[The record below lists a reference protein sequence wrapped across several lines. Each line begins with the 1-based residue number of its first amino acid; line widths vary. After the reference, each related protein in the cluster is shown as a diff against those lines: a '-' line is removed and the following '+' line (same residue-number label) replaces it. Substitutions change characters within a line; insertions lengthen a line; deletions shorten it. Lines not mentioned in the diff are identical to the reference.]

1 VVEASRRVGTIAA
14 MVLLSIISVPL
25 VFAIATFPGEWLDG
39 ELRSL
44 PPIAPLRKMLVAG
57 EIDEHARKP
66 KSLWS
71 DRLVLPGLDV
81 IDHTKLDTEA
91 KVVAL
96 PVTASLRARHL
107 EGAVLIRRRIAQG
120 GSHGLLS

>member
-1 VVEASRRVGTIAA
+1 MAQSPRWCCS
-14 MVLLSIISVPL
+14 SIISVPL

>member
-1 VVEASRRVGTIAA
+1 
-14 MVLLSIISVPL
+14 

-44 PPIAPLRKMLVAG
+44 PPIAPLRKVLVAG